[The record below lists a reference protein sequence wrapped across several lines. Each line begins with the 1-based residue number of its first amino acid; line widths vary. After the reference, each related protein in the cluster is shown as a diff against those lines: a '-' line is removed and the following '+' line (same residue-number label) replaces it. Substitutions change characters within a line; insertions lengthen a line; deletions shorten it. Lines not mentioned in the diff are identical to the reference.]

1 MWLESGAFGVGG
13 ADSWHP
19 ASPCVSICTVVT
31 AGKPAIQEIC
41 SKSAVTAANAAT
53 LTVNLAIER
62 IPMRSSQSQGNNIN
76 SIVPLRLLA
85 LYKSSFLSL

>member
-1 MWLESGAFGVGG
+1 MWLESGVFGVGG

-19 ASPCVSICTVVT
+19 ESPCVSPCTVVT
-31 AGKPAIQEIC
+31 AGKPAMQEIC
-41 SKSAVTAANAAT
+41 NKSAATAANAAT
-53 LTVNLAIER
+53 LTANWTIER
-62 IPMRSSQSQGNNIN
+62 MPMRSSQSQGSNVN